1 MKTYWIWDSSN
12 YDKGMQAGETRPY
25 FADYI
30 SDYEHERKTLLE
42 VVAYRDFVNLESR
55 LKWAEDLLKV
65 AHGLILVAEQQ
76 TPKIQI
82 AYESFLSD
90 IAKGFPGGE
99 KE

>member
-1 MKTYWIWDSSN
+1 MKKTTKKDRAEARAILEKHGRLLYEDATEFM
-12 YDKGMQAGETRPY
+12 DDLEET
-25 FADYI
+25 
-30 SDYEHERKTLLE
+30 
-42 VVAYRDFVNLESR
+42 ESR